1 MSSSMDV
8 VDSALESRIHQ
19 LTLNGSGGV
28 QAAAHSE
35 ATSAVAAESA
45 NDKGLR
51 R

>member
-1 MSSSMDV
+1 MDV

-19 LTLNGSGGV
+19 LTLNGGSGV
-28 QAAAHSE
+28 PTAANSD
-35 ATSAVAAESA
+35 ATTAVASQSA